1 MTKPVPEEQGG
12 ERPVGRCA
20 WCRRVLP
27 VQRTGRPRQ
36 YCSQACRQW
45 HWVGRQRAAE
55 LSLREDELIVARAEL
70 DALHDELYVL
80 ARAVDDI
87 GRQLSAAGDRTAREL
102 DELLRWLLESAR
114 PLRDRELGPSD
125 S

>member
-1 MTKPVPEEQGG
+1 MT
-12 ERPVGRCA
+12 ERPSGEDEEERTPNRCA

-27 VQRTGRPRQ
+27 PQRTGRPRR

-55 LSLREDELIVARAEL
+55 LRLRDDELIMAKAEL
-70 DALHDELYVL
+70 DALHDEMYVL

-87 GRQLSAAGDRTAREL
+87 TRQLSAGGERTAREL
-102 DELLRWLLESAR
+102 DGLLQWLLESAR
-114 PLRDRELGPSD
+114 PLRDRELGVAD

>member
-1 MTKPVPEEQGG
+1 MTKPDHSP
-12 ERPVGRCA
+12 PNRCA

-27 VQRTGRPRQ
+27 AQRTGRPRQ

-55 LSLREDELIVARAEL
+55 LQLRDDELIVARAEL

-80 ARAVDDI
+80 AAAVDDVR
-87 GRQLSAAGDRTAREL
+87 RQLSAGGDRTSAELREL
-102 DELLRWLLESAR
+102 IEWLLEAAG
-114 PLRDRELGPSD
+114 PLRDRELGSVESVADRP
-125 S
+125 

>member
-1 MTKPVPEEQGG
+1 MTKPVPDEPAG

-27 VQRTGRPRQ
+27 AQRTGRPRQ

-87 GRQLSAAGDRTAREL
+87 GRQLSVDGDRTPREL
-102 DELLRWLLESAR
+102 HGLLQWLLESAR
-114 PLRDRELGPSD
+114 PLRDRELGSPD
-125 S
+125 A